1 MDESRLIKDLLRDE
15 FEQFNL
21 YLKESIKH
29 DNTRIMRIVEH
40 VFKTDGKFVRPMLV
54 FLTAKSCG
62 EITAATYHG
71 AVTVELLH
79 TASLIHD
86 DVVDESK
93 QRRHQPSVNAVF
105 DNQRAVLGGD
115 YFLSTA
121 LKESV
126 KTKNLDVVNII
137 AELGRN
143 LALGELNQ
151 YSIANEII
159 IDEEEY
165 FKVIDN
171 KTASLMSACTKIG
184 AITAGASE
192 EVVNN
197 FGKLGQL
204 LGICFQLRDDI
215 FDYYQSDIG
224 KPTGNDIREG
234 KVTLPMIYALQN
246 APKNL
251 SNEMFSII
259 KNFDFSVDN
268 IAKLIDFSKNNGGI
282 EYAYQKMEVL
292 LSEADYMIEH
302 SPLSEEIKP
311 YLRLLLKYLKNR
323 AY

>member
-1 MDESRLIKDLLRDE
+1 MDESRLIKDLLREE
-15 FEQFNL
+15 FERFNI
-21 YLKESIKH
+21 YLRESIKH
-29 DNTRIMRIVEH
+29 DNPRIMNIVDH

-62 EITAATYHG
+62 QISSATYHG

-159 IDEEEY
+159 IDENEY

-171 KTASLMSACTKIG
+171 KTASLMSACTEIG

-192 EVVNN
+192 EIVNN
-197 FGKLGQL
+197 FGKLGRL
-204 LGICFQLRDDI
+204 LGVCFQLRDDI

-246 APKNL
+246 APKEQ
-251 SNEMFSII
+251 SDEMFAII
-259 KNFDFSVDN
+259 TNRNFSLDN
-268 IAKLIDFSKNNGGI
+268 IEKLIEFSKDNGGI
-282 EYAYQKMEVL
+282 KYAYERMEVL
-292 LSEADYMIEH
+292 LEEADYMIENSH
-302 SPLSEEIKP
+302 LSEEIKP
-311 YLRLLLKYLKNR
+311 YLKLLLQYLKNR
-323 AY
+323 QF